1 MTIEDYKAGELLL
14 FNKPLKWTSF
24 GVVSKVRWL
33 ICNKYGIKKLK
44 VGHAGTLDP
53 LATGLLILCTGKMT
67 KQIEN
72 YQAQEKEYIAEACFG
87 ATTPSYDLET
97 EIDQTFSTESI
108 NKENIENT
116 LMQFLGEY
124 EQMPPIFSAK
134 KVNGKPAYEYA
145 RKSQEV
151 KLNPKK
157 VTFHDIKLLQYGDN
171 EAVIRIKCS
180 KGTYIRSFAH
190 DLGKKLNSGAYLKN
204 LQRTQIGK
212 FCVKDAWILQDYVD
226 YVKDKKSSN

>member
-1 MTIEDYKAGELLL
+1 MTIEDYKTGRLLL

-87 ATTPSYDLET
+87 ATTPSYDAET
-97 EIDQTFSTESI
+97 EINEKFDYSHITEDTLKLALEKFI
-108 NKENIENT
+108 GDIE
-116 LMQFLGEY
+116 QI
-124 EQMPPIFSAK
+124 PPSYSAK
-134 KVNGKPAYEYA
+134 YVDGKRAYKKA
-145 RKSQEV
+145 RKGESFVLKSRKINISSIEIIKFELPYA
-151 KLNPKK
+151 KLK
-157 VTFHDIKLLQYGDN
+157 VVCG
-171 EAVIRIKCS
+171 
-180 KGTYIRSFAH
+180 KGTYIRSLVFDIGTA
-190 DLGKKLNSGAYLKN
+190 LNSGAYLSG
-204 LQRTQIGK
+204 LERTRIGDYS
-212 FCVKDAWILQDYVD
+212 VKDAITIKEFENLIQEVEL
-226 YVKDKKSSN
+226 